1 MPYPVS
7 TTRLDKK
14 AIIQKWGEYLLHAH
28 EARIGKRAKPPLVVL
43 KYHLDGILTEL
54 PPV

>member
-7 TTRLDKK
+7 TTRLDKE